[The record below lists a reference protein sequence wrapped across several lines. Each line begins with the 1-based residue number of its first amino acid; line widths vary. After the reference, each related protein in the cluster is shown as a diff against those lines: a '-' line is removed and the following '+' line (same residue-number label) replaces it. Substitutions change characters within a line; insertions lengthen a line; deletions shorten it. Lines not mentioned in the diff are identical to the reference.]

1 MGTSSLLVLDL
12 GQGGDAETVSASFRN
27 SGSTVG
33 GSVSIHSEWSP
44 DGSVCAQLELRFEDL
59 ASLVTIAE
67 VGLADEGYEAGRSW
81 VLVKMEPRQSLSE
94 PLRFSIHIPGKPAN
108 TGDDT
113 RDTEAAI
120 AIIRAARETIPTVRK
135 GCVNTHGCDYP
146 VCDVATDGGVWKLAN
161 DRCLAKLV
169 SLAALPLLASD
180 SGT

>member
-1 MGTSSLLVLDL
+1 MGTS
-12 GQGGDAETVSASFRN
+12 GGDVPVVVEDRN
-27 SGSTVG
+27 DITGYTNLR
-33 GSVSIHSEWSP
+33 HS
-44 DGSVCAQLELRFEDL
+44 DGSVGGRVSLYAQREENGSIRAQLELRFEDQS
-59 ASLVTIAE
+59 SLVTIAE
-67 VGLADEGYEAGRSW
+67 LGLADEGHETGRSW
-81 VLVKMEPRQSLSE
+81 VLVEMEPRQSLSE

-169 SLAALPLLASD
+169 SLAALPLHSSD